1 MAKADYFLKLD
12 GIKGES
18 KDAEHVD
25 EIELLSM
32 SFGVASGGIVGPGGG
47 TNRPG
52 KVQDIVVT
60 KITDRSSTALMQFAV
75 NGKVIKKGRI
85 TLRKAGEPEQAAAGY
100 GLNMAYAV
108 FRRAFPSESAFR
120 AAEPNAQHQFLESL
134 DTMQRGMDQQTGT
147 AWGFRLFWMYARLMM
162 ESDPNVA
169 LAHARELEALGAK
182 GRRLGDGSVTQ

>member
-52 KVQDIVVT
+52 KVQDIVVWSGT
-60 KITDRSSTALMQFAV
+60 R
-75 NGKVIKKGRI
+75 G
-85 TLRKAGEPEQAAAGY
+85 
-100 GLNMAYAV
+100 AYAGASIGLTGITV
-108 FRRAFPSESAFR
+108 DDESNRAYYGRNDVTPSQILGGNIR
-120 AAEPNAQHQFLESL
+120 NPQHNVIGHVLNA
-134 DTMQRGMDQQTGT
+134 
-147 AWGFRLFWMYARLMM
+147 
-162 ESDPNVA
+162 
-169 LAHARELEALGAK
+169 
-182 GRRLGDGSVTQ
+182 

>member
-85 TLRKAGEPEQAAAGY
+85 TLRKAGEPEALEY
-100 GLNMAYAV
+100 MTIDLENVIITSLNV
-108 FRRAFPSESAFR
+108 VTNE
-120 AAEPNAQHQFLESL
+120 
-134 DTMQRGMDQQTGT
+134 
-147 AWGFRLFWMYARLMM
+147 
-162 ESDPNVA
+162 
-169 LAHARELEALGAK
+169 K
-182 GRRLGDGSVTQ
+182 GRSVENVTLSFTKATVTYIPQGATGGAGGGATTFVYDANTPGTK